1 MPCLRV
7 RASVYIVTLLAINFY
22 FVQNLFFVDFTN
34 NMQTNAGSF
43 MAISR
48 FIIHYWPHLDWFPWW
63 FGGEPF
69 ENTYT
74 PMLHF
79 LDAAFAGITGCSPA
93 RAFNFVTA
101 FFFVTGPVFLFL
113 FSWRVS
119 KFLETSF
126 FAALM
131 YSLFSSSVVFQTF
144 RHDVGGMWNPWRI
157 RVLVG
162 YGEGPHTVVLSFLP
176 LVLLAVYLAVETRRY
191 VWAVAAGL
199 GMSFLVLVNAFGAV
213 DLAVGCACLIL
224 ALKFREVGGA
234 AFRIAA
240 IGISAYLLASP
251 FLTPTLVHTISINSR
266 LVGGDFR
273 PGKLLLTQCVILVG
287 LLGVW
292 LGMQWIPGYFLRFSL
307 LFAFVFVAITAA
319 AAVWNRAALPQ
330 PHRYSLEMDLALP
343 LALAFVTRP
352 LILRLPRTAYAGAL
366 VLVLILAVHQTKHF
380 RRYARTITQGI
391 DVTQTIEYKVAKA
404 LDRTVGESRAFV
416 AAEAGTWLN
425 VFSDTPQMNS
435 GHEPFNPN
443 WVEAMATYAIYS
455 GENTGTHDADISTL
469 WLKAFGCHAIYV
481 PGPKSRVADK
491 PFQHP
496 EKFEGVLPVLWHEED
511 DTIYAVPQRTR
522 SLAHVVPE
530 DAIVKHRPVNGLDIG
545 ETTRYVTALNDPT
558 LPASEMI
565 WRSPSEGHVHT
576 TLRPGQVLSVQV
588 TYDKG
593 WVAVG
598 NGHVAKITRDG
609 IGLTEI
615 QAPCDGD
622 CDIDLVFEGGLERR
636 ICRFLSVGML
646 VGTLL
651 GGFVAFRK
659 RRLY

>member
-1 MPCLRV
+1 MPSLRV

-79 LDAAFAGITGCSPA
+79 IDAAFAGITGCSTA

-101 FFFVTGPVFLFL
+101 FFYVTGPVFLFL

-131 YSLFSSSVVFQTF
+131 HSLFSASLMFQTF
-144 RHDVGGMWNPWRI
+144 RNQVGEIWNPWRLKI
-157 RVLVG
+157 LVG
-162 YGEGPHTVVLSFLP
+162 YGEGPHTTALSVLP
-176 LVLLAVYLAVETRRY
+176 LALLLLYLALERRRY
-191 VWAVAAGL
+191 LWTIAAGFA
-199 GMSFLVLVNAFGAV
+199 MAFLILVNAFGAV
-213 DLAVGCACLIL
+213 DLCIGAACLIL
-224 ALKFREVGGA
+224 ALEFRKIPSASIWTV
-234 AFRIAA
+234 A
-240 IGISAYLLASP
+240 IGIGAYLLASP
-251 FLTPTLVHTISINSR
+251 FLTPTLIHTISHNSQS
-266 LVGGDFR
+266 VEGDFR
-273 PGKLLLTQCVILVG
+273 PSVLLPAQCLILAG
-287 LLGVW
+287 LAGVW
-292 LGMQWIPGYFLRFSL
+292 LATRWINDFFIRFSL
-307 LFAFVFVAITAA
+307 MFAFVFLAITAA
-319 AAVWNRAALPQ
+319 YAVWNRSALPQ
-330 PHRYSLEMDLALP
+330 PHRYSLEWDLAFP
-343 LALAFVTRP
+343 LALAFLARP
-352 LILRLPRTAYAGAL
+352 FVLRLPRTVCLLGLAL
-366 VLVLILAVHQTKHF
+366 VLIAGVHQTIKF
-380 RRYARTITQGI
+380 RRYARIITHET
-391 DVTQTIEYKVAKA
+391 DVTKTIEFKVAKA
-404 LDRTVGESRAFV
+404 LDHTVGESRAFV
-416 AAEAGTWLN
+416 AAQAGTWLN

-435 GHEPFNPN
+435 GHDPFNPN
-443 WVEAMATYAIYS
+443 WVEAIAAYTIYS
-455 GENTGTHDADISTL
+455 GQNAGAHDAEISTL

-481 PGPKSRVADK
+481 PGPKSRLSNH
-491 PFQHP
+491 PFEHP
-496 EKFEGVLPVLWHEED
+496 EKFDGVLPVLWHEED

-545 ETTRYVTALNDPT
+545 ETTRYVAALDDPT

-576 TLRPGQVLSVQV
+576 TLRPGQALSVQV

-593 WVAVG
+593 WVALA
-598 NGHVAKITRDG
+598 NGHPAKITRDG

-615 QAPCDGD
+615 QPPCDGD
-622 CDIDLVFEGGLERR
+622 CDIDFIFDGGLERR
-636 ICRFLSVGML
+636 ICRILSEGVL

-651 GGFVAFRK
+651 GGYVAFRK